1 MAPCARRIM
10 RVMAVSPVAAGLFLP
25 NIMFHNASHY
35 SAGSYGCSCLEQ
47 LRPCTARRHK
57 VQRESLLV
65 LLLREQIA
73 E

>member
-10 RVMAVSPVAAGLFLP
+10 RVTAGLPVAAGLFLP
-25 NIMFHNASHY
+25 NIMFHNASRY
-35 SAGSYGCSCLEQ
+35 SAESYGYSCLEQ

-65 LLLREQIA
+65 LLREQIA